1 MTGKI
6 IVLFGTYVASLI
18 LLIVSAV
25 VGSQAV
31 HLGIVANAAVFIF
44 VLNENEKL
52 TADIRRVRSSS
63 QDCIDSLIDRIQV
76 LENRIKGK

>member
-6 IVLFGTYVASLI
+6 IVLFGTYVVSLI
-18 LLIVSAV
+18 ILIVSAV
-25 VGSQAV
+25 AGSQAV

-52 TADIRRVRSSS
+52 TATIRRVRSSC